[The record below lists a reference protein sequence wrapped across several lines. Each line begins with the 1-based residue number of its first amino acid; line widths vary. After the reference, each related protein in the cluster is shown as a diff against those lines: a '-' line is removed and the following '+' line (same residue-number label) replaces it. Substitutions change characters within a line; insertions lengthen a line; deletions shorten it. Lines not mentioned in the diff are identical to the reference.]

1 MECPAFPKTLL
12 EEFPEARGEVLGLN
26 PGSEDNKQLGVCGVN
41 PQRKDNEEAAVTPC
55 FVPNYSLY
63 LITLHFPAAL
73 PRGWAAPRAWQQEG
87 QSQPQNPPGS
97 GADPRVP
104 QTFLRADWEAGTAPN
119 WCDWGWL
126 RHRRPLFTWLQN
138 AALFPLFSCTGFLCN
153 SAGKHLPL
161 PPHPPPPPIPNYTL
175 R

>member
-1 MECPAFPKTLL
+1 MPGFSQNSFGRVSRGSWRSSGAESRIRGQQT
-12 EEFPEARGEVLGLN
+12 ARGLR
-26 PGSEDNKQLGVCGVN
+26 VN

-63 LITLHFPAAL
+63 LITLHLPAAL
-73 PRGWAAPRAWQQEG
+73 PRGWAAPRAEEG
-87 QSQPQNPPGS
+87 QSQPQNLPGS
-97 GADPRVP
+97 GANPRVS

-138 AALFPLFSCTGFLCN
+138 AALSPLFSCTGFLCN
-153 SAGKHLPL
+153 SAGKHLPP
-161 PPHPPPPPIPNYTL
+161 PPHPPSPIPNYTL